1 MGIRKGHP
9 VRDLRRPILLAVGRV
24 ASPLAYRDFRLLW
37 LGQTLSALGNPLQTI
52 ALAWLVLD
60 LTGSAVA
67 LGTALLVASLPGTA
81 LTLVGGVVTD
91 RYAARTV
98 MLWSDA
104 ARAVVTG
111 LIAVLAL
118 IGALPLWVL
127 YALLFLYGMGGAIF
141 GPAAHSITPRLVPE
155 EKLEAANS
163 LNQSTPQIALLIGA
177 PLGGAL
183 VALIGPA
190 AVIGLNAAA
199 FAVGALASLAIA
211 PLASLGEPEERRS
224 VVHDALAALAYVWG
238 RTWLV
243 SLLMVDSVVSLTI
256 IGPLGVGLPLLARQH
271 PTAGAESFGLML
283 AGFGAGSIAGMLFA
297 GVYGFEVRRGLAFCL
312 LMLCQGPLLIGLGS
326 APMPVA
332 AALLAL
338 MGLLNGVA
346 TVLYIALIQGKV
358 AQEIMG
364 RVMSLV
370 LLSSFGLVPLSQLVA
385 GLVAEAA
392 GPSALFASSGV
403 LVVVA
408 ALGGLLLRPLRRL
421 D

>member
-1 MGIRKGHP
+1 M
-9 VRDLRRPILLAVGRV
+9 LLAVGRV
-24 ASPLAYRDFRLLW
+24 LSPLAYRDFRLLW
-37 LGQTLSALGNPLQTI
+37 LGQTVSALGNPLQTI

-67 LGTALLVASLPGTA
+67 LSTALLVASLPGTA

-91 RYAARTV
+91 RYDARTV

-104 ARAVVTG
+104 ARAAVTG
-111 LIAVLAL
+111 VIAVLAL
-118 IGALPLWVL
+118 VGALSLWVL
-127 YALLFLYGMGGAIF
+127 YVLLFLYGMGGAIF
-141 GPAAHSITPRLVPE
+141 GPAAHSITPRLVPKE
-155 EKLEAANS
+155 ELEAANS

-177 PLGGAL
+177 PVGGAL
-183 VALIGPA
+183 VA
-190 AVIGLNAAA
+190 LNAAA

-211 PLASLGEPEERRS
+211 PLGRLGEPGEKGS
-224 VVHDALAALAYVWG
+224 VLHDARAALVYVWG
-238 RTWLV
+238 RAWLV
-243 SLLMVDSVVSLTI
+243 ALLLTDSVVSLAV
-256 IGPLGVGLPLLARQH
+256 IGPLGVGLPLLARHH

-283 AGFGAGSIAGMLFA
+283 AGFGAGSIAGMLLA
-297 GVYGFEVRRGLAFCL
+297 GVYGFKVRRGLAFCL

-326 APMPVA
+326 APLPLA

-346 TVLYIALIQGKV
+346 TVLYMALIQAKV

-370 LLSSFGLVPLSQLVA
+370 LLGSFGLVPLSQLGA
-385 GLVAEAA
+385 GLVAQAE
-392 GPSALFASSGV
+392 GPSVLFASAGT
-403 LVVVA
+403 LVVAA
-408 ALGGLLLRPLRRL
+408 ALGGLLIPTLRRL